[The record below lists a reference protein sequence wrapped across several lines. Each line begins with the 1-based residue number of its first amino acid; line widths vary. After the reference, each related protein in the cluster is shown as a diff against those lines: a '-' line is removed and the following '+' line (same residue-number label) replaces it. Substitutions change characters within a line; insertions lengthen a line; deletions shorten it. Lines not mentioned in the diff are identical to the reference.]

1 MEQEHLFFVT
11 YDIRCPRRWR
21 RVYKLMRGYG
31 EWLQLSVFQ
40 CRLDRMSFLR
50 LEADL
55 NDRINH
61 AEDCVLV
68 VDMGPAAL
76 VEPKV
81 KCLGNM
87 DYEPVERR
95 ATIV

>member
-1 MEQEHLFFVT
+1 VT

-21 RVYKLMRGYG
+21 RIYKVMRGHG

-40 CRLDRMSFLR
+40 CRLDRMSVLR

-55 NDRINH
+55 NDRIDH
-61 AEDCVLV
+61 SEDRVLV
-68 VDMGPAAL
+68 VDMGPAEG

-87 DYEPVERR
+87 NDEPVERR